1 MKRGKELEFDDVIGS
16 NHSNE
21 LTKEEHDSIREHRR
35 KLYEKKSSEER
46 INDALTGFRF
56 SLKNYVNDENPENII
71 LLGQFLNLLLK
82 QIKIKKTAFATYI
95 DISPRNI
102 NKYFNGERKFSIE
115 HALILEK
122 LFKINAE
129 ILLEI
134 QLKNELI
141 EAKRS
146 HQGEYDKF
154 KLSDLLADKGYLHH
168 QKKMR

>member
-1 MKRGKELEFDDVIGS
+1 MKKNKEIDFDDVIGG
-16 NHSNE
+16 NIAKE
-21 LTKEEHDSIREHRR
+21 LTKKEHDAIREYRR
-35 KLYEKKSSEER
+35 QLYEKRSSEEK
-46 INDALTGFRF
+46 INDILTGFRF
-56 SLKNYVNDENPENII
+56 SLKNYADNENPEDII

-82 QIKIKKTAFATYI
+82 QIKIKKGVFAEYI

-141 EAKRS
+141 DAKRS
-146 HQGEYDKF
+146 HQGEFDKF
-154 KLSDLLADKGYLHH
+154 NLSDLLAV
-168 QKKMR
+168 

>member
-1 MKRGKELEFDDVIGS
+1 MKKNKKIDFDDVIGG
-16 NHSNE
+16 NITKE
-21 LTKEEHDSIREHRR
+21 LTKKEHDVIREQRR
-35 KLYEKKSSEER
+35 QLYENRSSEEK
-46 INDALTGFRF
+46 INDILTGFRF
-56 SLKNYVNDENPENII
+56 SLKNYADNENPEAII
-71 LLGQFLNLLLK
+71 LLGQFLDVLLK
-82 QIKIKKTAFATYI
+82 QIKIKKGVFAEYI

-141 EAKRS
+141 DAKRS
-146 HQGEYDKF
+146 HQGEFDKF
-154 KLSDLLADKGYLHH
+154 NLSDLLAV
-168 QKKMR
+168 

>member
-1 MKRGKELEFDDVIGS
+1 MKKDKKIEFDDVIGGNIS
-16 NHSNE
+16 KE
-21 LTKEEHDSIREHRR
+21 LTKKEHDLIREYRR
-35 KLYEKKSSEER
+35 QLYEKRSSEDK
-46 INDALTGFRF
+46 INDILTGFRF
-56 SLKNYVNDENPENII
+56 SLKNYADNENPEDVI

-82 QIKIKKTAFATYI
+82 QIKIKKGAFAEYI

-115 HALILEK
+115 HALMLEK

-129 ILLEI
+129 ILLEV

-146 HQGEYDKF
+146 HRGEYDKF
-154 KLSDLLADKGYLHH
+154 NLSDLLAI
-168 QKKMR
+168 